1 MNKAFNMDYKRK
13 YDLARHH
20 AWAGSVL
27 LAVLLAIRIFFE
39 TLNNQINNTIFLII
53 GAIIVLYILIAL
65 FYTYKYRTGLN
76 IAQQI
81 QTIKIDKG
89 LDNKKLKLEKK
100 KIKAD
105 IKKIKKQNNE

>member
-1 MNKAFNMDYKRK
+1 MNKASNLDYKRK

-53 GAIIVLYILIAL
+53 GSIIVLYILIAL

-81 QTIKIDKG
+81 QTIKINND
-89 LDNKKLKLEKK
+89 LNNKELKLEKK

-105 IKKIKKQNNE
+105 VKKNKKTK